1 MNKRIEGPEETATVR
16 DVMMDGRGIVDA
28 PGKTVFVNT
37 SITGEVVR
45 FRRQRRRK
53 NYDEAELLE
62 VIEASPDR
70 VEAPCVNF
78 GMCGGCSLQ
87 HLGSGAQLQAK
98 QATLLESLERIAG
111 VQPLRVLPPLAGRP
125 LGYRRRARLGAKLV
139 DKKGRVLV
147 GFRERHKPF
156 VADMHSCETLVPELG
171 AMIPLLSD
179 FIGSLDIR
187 RQIPQIELSCGDN
200 AFSLV
205 FRVLEEPA
213 PSDRAR
219 FDAFQNQTGA
229 QVWLQTGGPDTLQP
243 LDKAGGY
250 EDLWYELPDFGLR
263 LAFGP
268 LDFIQVNQ
276 DMNRRMIRQALELLK
291 LESTE
296 RVLDLFSGIGNFTLP
311 LAQNCAHVTG
321 VEFDVQMVRKAAAN
335 ARANK
340 LTNVEFHAADLTREE
355 QPGGWTGDFDAV
367 VLDPPRVGAQEVLP
381 VVVRTGARKL
391 LYISCHPGSMARDT
405 GILTGEHG
413 FSLVAAG
420 AVDMFPQTSH
430 VEAMALFER

>member
-70 VEAPCVNF
+70 VEPPCVNF

>member
-1 MNKRIEGPEETATVR
+1 
-16 DVMMDGRGIVDA
+16 
-28 PGKTVFVNT
+28 
-37 SITGEVVR
+37 
-45 FRRQRRRK
+45 
-53 NYDEAELLE
+53 
-62 VIEASPDR
+62 
-70 VEAPCVNF
+70 
-78 GMCGGCSLQ
+78 
-87 HLGSGAQLQAK
+87 
-98 QATLLESLERIAG
+98 
-111 VQPLRVLPPLAGRP
+111 
-125 LGYRRRARLGAKLV
+125 
-139 DKKGRVLV
+139 
-147 GFRERHKPF
+147 
-156 VADMHSCETLVPELG
+156 
-171 AMIPLLSD
+171 
-179 FIGSLDIR
+179 
-187 RQIPQIELSCGDN
+187 
-200 AFSLV
+200 
-205 FRVLEEPA
+205 
-213 PSDRAR
+213 
-219 FDAFQNQTGA
+219 
-229 QVWLQTGGPDTLQP
+229 
-243 LDKAGGY
+243 
-250 EDLWYELPDFGLR
+250 
-263 LAFGP
+263 
-268 LDFIQVNQ
+268 
-276 DMNRRMIRQALELLK
+276 MIRQALELLK

>member
-1 MNKRIEGPEETATVR
+1 
-16 DVMMDGRGIVDA
+16 
-28 PGKTVFVNT
+28 
-37 SITGEVVR
+37 
-45 FRRQRRRK
+45 
-53 NYDEAELLE
+53 
-62 VIEASPDR
+62 
-70 VEAPCVNF
+70 
-78 GMCGGCSLQ
+78 LQ

-98 QATLLESLERIAG
+98 PATLLESLERIAG